1 MRELRELLWRVPVS
15 LLLLMAV
22 IPPSLGIR
30 FTLLISMPNTSSPFS
45 AGRIGAGALIAI
57 SAVNSSPDLLQGHQ
71 LDYHYVDDECNDL
84 RGPGK
89 IAALHHKHKYS
100 AFIGPSCS
108 NVCAVT
114 AKLAAYWNI
123 AVISPICAH
132 QQFLDKK
139 AYPTLTRVFGPFTK
153 LGSFFVEICKRF
165 GWQHIGIIYDSKPA
179 WIIPAEGIR
188 YQAEYNNITVAKY
201 LEICVSFPQGSSST
215 CSQILT
221 EITHVS
227 RIIVISA
234 RGEVVRRLLIEAHK
248 KGLTNGD
255 FVFFCF
261 EPYRLKKLFGN
272 FDWKQGVT

>member
-1 MRELRELLWRVPVS
+1 MKHFERLPGPLLFLMTLVS
-15 LLLLMAV
+15 L
-22 IPPSLGIR
+22 SLGER
-30 FTLLISMPNTSSPFS
+30 FTLLISMPNTSIPFS
-45 AGRIGAGALIAI
+45 TGRIGAGALIAV
-57 SAVNSSPDLLQGHQ
+57 SSVNRSPDLLRGHQ

-89 IAALHHKHKYS
+89 IAALYHKHKYS

-123 AVISPICAH
+123 AVISPICAD

-153 LGSFFVEICKRF
+153 LGSFFVEICKWF
-165 GWQHIGIIYDSKPA
+165 GWQRISIIYENKPSWA
-179 WIIPAEGIR
+179 IPVEGIR
-188 YQAEYNNITVAKY
+188 YQAEHNNITVAKY
-201 LEICVSFPQGSSST
+201 QEIPGPLSQGSLST
-215 CSQILT
+215 WSWVLT
-221 EITHVS
+221 EVAQVS

-234 RGEVVRRLLIEAHK
+234 DGKVVRSLLIEAHK

-261 EPYRLKKLFGN
+261 EPYKQKVLFGS
-272 FDWKQGVT
+272 FEWKQGVL